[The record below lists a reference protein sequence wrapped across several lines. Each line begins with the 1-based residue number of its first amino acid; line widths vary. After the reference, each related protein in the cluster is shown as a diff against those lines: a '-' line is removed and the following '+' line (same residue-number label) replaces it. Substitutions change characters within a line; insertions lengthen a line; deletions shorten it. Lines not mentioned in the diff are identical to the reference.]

1 MKSVNV
7 KQNQRPA
14 MNKAEVRRSLTAQ
27 DKKALPI
34 LNKKN
39 TDKNSKYFGMWQ
51 EDALTSFIID
61 RMKLSDSERRQRVQ
75 RCTEI
80 DIQMSGVVIHN
91 KEDKKRDRQNKTG
104 KKPQPIAHNLTLTYS
119 QIDEVVTYLM
129 SVFAPEMN
137 IFIASSTAEKQN
149 VAEGLTKEISKQG
162 QILQYYRQIAKMCL
176 NAVKYNFGG
185 VSVNWED
192 QLGVVFQ
199 ADGSTAGQ
207 LTKTQG
213 QIWAGNVIKSIDA
226 YNFFYDTSIHPCD
239 LPLRGEYFAEVEV
252 ITPFRVKRMNQQ
264 KILFGVERFIKTF
277 RPMSNTN
284 GVTFYISPP
293 IVRLPETYDGISPG
307 QTNWQM
313 VLNPAAGAQESQ
325 PGIELIWYTTWITP
339 SDWDLSDSPA
349 LELWR
354 ICIAN
359 GKFIASAVQIE
370 DSHGQLPCAIST
382 PIEDDLRND
391 QRTYAE
397 QLMPLQHFASFLL
410 NTHVDATRKAI
421 YGITV
426 FDSSLFPGIDLSTED
441 LIGAR
446 IPMKSSATGIDID
459 KAFRH
464 YNDAPQTDQNVNMV
478 GQIVELM
485 QKILPTNAAQQ
496 VADLERAT
504 EYQAAATV
512 QASSRRNLKIARL
525 VNDQCLSVVKFQM
538 LYNIYAKMTEINY
551 VDSQGQFAQIT
562 PAQLLEADIEFDVGT
577 GLKGL
582 DRLMQISIFKDIMVY
597 LFQMKDINQQ
607 VDVLALLSY
616 VAEIAGFQTD
626 LSRFK
631 IQTPVPAVTAQQPNP
646 AAAGQQTQQQIPAD
660 QNPSQVTNGQQ

>member
-1 MKSVNV
+1 MVMTNSMKSVGGRSNAR
-7 KQNQRPA
+7 KDMSKTEA
-14 MNKAEVRRSLTAQ
+14 RRSLSAD
-27 DKKALPI
+27 DKKAL
-34 LNKKN
+34 LLLGKKN
-39 TDKNSKYFGMWQ
+39 TDQNCEYYGMWQ
-51 EDALTSFIID
+51 EDALVRHILD
-61 RMKLSDSERRQRVQ
+61 RMKLADSERRERVQ
-75 RCTEI
+75 RCTDI
-80 DIQMSGVVIHN
+80 DIQMSGVVN
-91 KEDKKRDRQNKTG
+91 LDKEDKVRDRKNKTG
-104 KKPQPIAHNLTLTYS
+104 KKPQPVAHNLTLTYS
-119 QIDEVVTYLM
+119 QIDDLVTYLM
-129 SVFAPEMN
+129 SVYAPEMN

-149 VAEGLTKEISKQG
+149 VAEGLTKEIGKQG

-185 VSVNWED
+185 VSVNWEE

-207 LTKTQG
+207 LVKKQG
-213 QIWAGNVIKSIDA
+213 QVWAGNVVKSVDA

-252 ITPFRVKRMNQQ
+252 TTPFRVRRMNEQ
-264 KILFGVERFIKTF
+264 KILFGIDRYIQTS
-277 RPMSNTN
+277 RPLSNTN
-284 GVTFYISPP
+284 GVTYYIAPP
-293 IVRLPETYDGISPG
+293 IVRLPQSYDGMSPG
-307 QTNWQM
+307 MTNWQM
-313 VLNPAAGAQESQ
+313 VLNPAAGAQSSQ
-325 PGIELIWYTTWITP
+325 PGIELIWYTTWIKP
-339 SDWDLSDSPA
+339 KEWALSDSPA

-354 ICIAN
+354 ICVAN
-359 GKFIASAVQIE
+359 GKYITSAVHIE
-370 DSHGQLPCAIST
+370 DSHGQLPCAIAT

-410 NTHVDATRKAI
+410 NTHVAATRKAI

-426 FDSSLFPGIDLSTED
+426 FDSSLFPGIDLNTED

-446 IPMKSSATGIDID
+446 IAMKSSATGIDID

-464 YNDAPQTDQNVNMV
+464 YNDAPQTDQNVDMI
-478 GQIVELM
+478 GKIVELM

-525 VNDQCLSVVKFQM
+525 INDQCLSVVKFQM

-551 VDSQGQFAQIT
+551 VDNQGKSAQIT

-597 LFQMKDINQQ
+597 LFQMKDIAQQ
-607 VDVLALLSY
+607 VDVLGLLSY

-631 IQTPVPAVTAQQPNP
+631 LAPPAQTNANAANQPP
-646 AAAGQQTQQQIPAD
+646 LPAD
-660 QNPSQVTNGQQ
+660 GNSSMVTNGQ